1 MTIKE
6 IETLSGMTRAN
17 IRFYEK
23 EGLITPQR
31 NPNGYRNY
39 SEEDLETLKRIRL
52 LRSIHVSLEDIK
64 LLNQNKCELSD
75 LLLAHLR
82 TLKSEQ
88 QDQERSRLICEQLC
102 RSQVSYDSFD
112 AQHYLDLLNDDAS
125 ARQVLAELEKDSI
138 PKVTAPW
145 RRFFARMIDMTI
157 YMTLW
162 DAFLSLFF
170 HINIMETG
178 LPGMVM
184 DIIASA
190 VLLLLAEPVMLA
202 LSGTTPGKFLFGLRV
217 SAESGARLTWKEAW
231 RRTWIVW
238 RKGYGYY
245 IPVYQIIREYRSYR
259 SCKKGE
265 LLEWEEDSVLWLDGS
280 HLRLKAAAA
289 VGVLIILTGVT
300 FTIWQAGALP
310 CNRGEITAAQ
320 YVENFNDMQR
330 FYQIDRQLNLP
341 EFDPIIDGDYRRMLN
356 EDGTWE
362 KIPGNFYM
370 NNTAGHYPDLP
381 QLHYEETDGIMTG
394 LEFSAEYENEDVEIT
409 PYGDLMALAALSY
422 ICAQDDYSLL
432 SDPPSFLYLRIKA
445 NADRFYDFTISEAGI
460 TVEVSFEY
468 NGYEL
473 RQAEYSSSFVLVPL
487 YGEDPY
493 FHVSYRV
500 YCGD

>member
-112 AQHYLDLLNDDAS
+112 AQHYLDLLSNDAS
-125 ARQVLAELEKDSI
+125 ARQVLAELEEDSI

-162 DAFLSLFF
+162 DAFLSLVF

-202 LSGTTPGKFLFGLRV
+202 LSGTTPGKFLLGLRV

-238 RKGYGYY
+238 GKGCGYY

-280 HLRLKAAAA
+280 HLRLKATAA

-300 FTIWQAGALP
+300 FMIWQAGAL
-310 CNRGEITAAQ
+310 R
-320 YVENFNDMQR
+320 
-330 FYQIDRQLNLP
+330 
-341 EFDPIIDGDYRRMLN
+341 
-356 EDGTWE
+356 
-362 KIPGNFYM
+362 KIMF
-370 NNTAGHYPDLP
+370 P
-381 QLHYEETDGIMTG
+381 Q
-394 LEFSAEYENEDVEIT
+394 
-409 PYGDLMALAALSY
+409 P
-422 ICAQDDYSLL
+422 
-432 SDPPSFLYLRIKA
+432 
-445 NADRFYDFTISEAGI
+445 
-460 TVEVSFEY
+460 
-468 NGYEL
+468 
-473 RQAEYSSSFVLVPL
+473 
-487 YGEDPY
+487 
-493 FHVSYRV
+493 
-500 YCGD
+500 